1 MIPDNNAD
9 IIMKGFLA
17 SNSTKKMV
25 IVGDV
30 FYKDNY
36 ADELKALKDD
46 RLIFT
51 GYVPLDTYKKDFG
64 FRKLL
69 LNFFVEY

>member
-1 MIPDNNAD
+1 MIQQWLIKPKEYYLVVGRMIPDNNAD

-36 ADELKALKDD
+36 ADELKATK
-46 RLIFT
+46 
-51 GYVPLDTYKKDFG
+51 
-64 FRKLL
+64 
-69 LNFFVEY
+69 